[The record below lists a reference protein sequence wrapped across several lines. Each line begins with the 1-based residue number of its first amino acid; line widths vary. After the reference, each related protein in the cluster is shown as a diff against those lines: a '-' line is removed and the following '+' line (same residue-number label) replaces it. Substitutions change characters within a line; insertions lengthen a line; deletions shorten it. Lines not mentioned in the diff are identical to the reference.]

1 MSNITRNMLLAL
13 TLVCVI
19 ALIVFCIQLI
29 VINRGI
35 EPADS
40 GAVISGGSQSND
52 GDDADGDDPTGDDFS
67 DLFANSPRP
76 PPLGTRRDLLVSEN
90 TRLVIFASEE
100 LFEYEEG
107 DLDWFFRYTGEGA
120 AELEIRFMAI
130 TQQGVAENAESFL
143 NSYSGSGSAEF
154 TGEQSI
160 HGSPVSGYH
169 VSAMAGGEMYE
180 AWIVDLDNS
189 DVALVLVIKYQNE
202 QQKEALSRVLSSLE
216 ME

>member
-1 MSNITRNMLLAL
+1 MLLGL

-19 ALIVFCIQLI
+19 ALIVFFIQLM
-29 VINRGI
+29 VINRGV
-35 EPADS
+35 EPASS
-40 GAVISGGSQSND
+40 GSVISGGSQSDDGSEAN
-52 GDDADGDDPTGDDFS
+52 GDDADGDDQDADDFS
-67 DLFANSPRP
+67 DFFANTPRP

-120 AELEIRFMAI
+120 AELEIRFLAL
-130 TQQGVAENAESFL
+130 TQQGIGENAESFL
-143 NSYSGSGSAEF
+143 NSYSGSATAEF

-169 VSAMAGGEMYE
+169 VSAMSGGEMYE

-189 DVALVLVIKYQNE
+189 DVALVLVIKYQND
-202 QQKEALSRVLSSLE
+202 QQKEALIRVLSSLE